1 MGKIQHAD
9 LPEQYLHEPKG
20 AKTASA
26 GTVYVANGSGSGAF
40 GKLPVSSLDFTKDE
54 VIKVSTTEIPTPVS
68 ENGTGLTST
77 ADGTMSDVNYVT
89 QVLVA
94 TIQEINKNFKEL
106 FTIYSRD
113 VQIHSAVKADVE
125 ALTSKLNALIDELAG
140 VGLITT
146 NE

>member
-40 GKLPVSSLDFTKDE
+40 GKLPVSSLDFTKEE
-54 VIKVSTTEIPTPVS
+54 VTKASITAIPEPIS
-68 ENGTGLTST
+68 ENGTGLTET
-77 ADGTMSDVNYVT
+77 ADGLMTDINYVT
-89 QVLVA
+89 QVPVA

-106 FTIYSRD
+106 FTIYSKD
-113 VQIHSAVKADVE
+113 VQIHNAVKTDVE
-125 ALTSKLNALIDELAG
+125 ALTNKLNALIDELASVG
-140 VGLITT
+140 VITT